1 MTMKLNHKCAKEID
15 VYNCWGYAFFSR
27 YEFIFFIEAAHS
39 HNNALAQIIA
49 SLFGK
54 IECRQLVREI
64 LCNRCVHASHFYVLS
79 HKK

>member
-1 MTMKLNHKCAKEID
+1 MSIIAGVMHSFHDMNL
-15 VYNCWGYAFFSR
+15 
-27 YEFIFFIEAAHS
+27 FFIEAAHS
-39 HNNALAQIIA
+39 HNNARAQIIA

-54 IECRQLVREI
+54 IECRQLVREM